1 MLSRQALYAAK
12 RLVSPG
18 SGPSVVVRS
27 FSSVTPGSLRKDN
40 EASASNKDD
49 GRREIHSTPPEQSD
63 AMLSMAVPSMT
74 AAQSAPSIPRDKAE
88 STLMDRFVVTAEVT
102 VSKIFPA
109 GFGWQT
115 AGTIA
120 ASANQAPDSL
130 NFALCTGLGDALGVL
145 LGHVAFYA
153 TKKALLRDQA
163 INMTRELHTGILL
176 GSAAFCSGTAWQPL
190 VNALQGADLPFAQV
204 FLGTWAGCGLAFYGG
219 LRVTRTLLSGKLQY
233 VHEPTYENSKNDASL
248 SVAIGGAT
256 GFFVGTDTAYLP
268 DQNFLIHLVGI
279 REGTSDMVASTLAGS
294 STSLGFL
301 SAQTTMNLIYPRG
314 KCWND

>member
-12 RLVSPG
+12 RLVTPG
-18 SGPSVVVRS
+18 GGGSSFGRS
-27 FSSVTPGSLRKDN
+27 FSSVTPPIFRKDD
-40 EASASNKDD
+40 ASANMDD
-49 GRREIHSTPPEQSD
+49 GRREIHSTTPPEQSD
-63 AMLSMAVPSMT
+63 AMLSMAVPSM
-74 AAQSAPSIPRDKAE
+74 AAAPSTPSMPKAKE
-88 STLMDRFVVTAEVT
+88 ASTLMDRFQVTAEVT

-145 LGHVAFYA
+145 IGHVAFYA

-190 VNALQGADLPFAQV
+190 VNVLQGADLPFTQV

-233 VHEPTYENSKNDASL
+233 VHEPTYENSKTDASL

-279 REGTSDMVASTLAGS
+279 QEGTSDMVASTL
-294 STSLGFL
+294 GFV